1 MTDDIYLEV
10 ESIPIRVTF
19 EYYSPE
25 KATHYEP
32 PIDECVEILDIYL
45 IDKDENEHSM
55 IDVFFAMCRLA
66 RNDRDQEIEVAL
78 EDLVLEAIHTRQE
91 GDLEP

>member
-1 MTDDIYLEV
+1 MIDNIYLEV
-10 ESIPIRVTF
+10 EGLPIRVTF

-25 KATHYEP
+25 KATYYEP

-45 IDKDENEHSM
+45 IDKDKHEHSM

-66 RNDRDQEIEVAL
+66 GNKHDQEIEAAL
-78 EDLVLEAIHTRQE
+78 EDRVLEAIHIRQE
-91 GDLEP
+91 GDLSL

>member
-1 MTDDIYLEV
+1 MIDNIYLEV
-10 ESIPIRVTF
+10 ESIHIRVTF

-32 PIDECVEILDIYL
+32 PINECVEILDIFL

-55 IDVFFAMCRLA
+55 IDVFFAMCRLSGKK
-66 RNDRDQEIEVAL
+66 RDFEIETAL
-78 EDLVLEAIHTRQE
+78 EDRVLEALHARQK
-91 GDLEP
+91 GDLEL